1 MESFPDF
8 KVSLSTCGLC
18 MCAGF
23 LMSFHL
29 FRIMIA
35 ILTSIFLSYHCLFY
49 GGKHFYLLCSRKFD
63 TRMNEKLTVSIKSIL
78 NTQST
83 VSDCKFASGHNS
95 CFSFHCSTQ
104 SFSFLC
110 HIFIFPLLTSTDF
123 FSPCCL
129 PFLSTFVC

>member
-35 ILTSIFLSYHCLFY
+35 ILTSIFFVLPLFILW
-49 GGKHFYLLCSRKFD
+49 GKALL
-63 TRMNEKLTVSIKSIL
+63 LAL
-78 NTQST
+78 
-83 VSDCKFASGHNS
+83 
-95 CFSFHCSTQ
+95 
-104 SFSFLC
+104 
-110 HIFIFPLLTSTDF
+110 
-123 FSPCCL
+123 
-129 PFLSTFVC
+129 